1 MKLKKVISEIFP
13 SAKKVASA
21 VQKKPIEPALHYDSK
36 NATIEEF
43 RAYVQYLAKNNIN
56 KTFYEPERLVTEAER
71 KAQQKKEE
79 ELNQYREFVHN
90 LAKNNVNRTF
100 YC

>member
-1 MKLKKVISEIFP
+1 MKLQKVISKIFP
-13 SAKKVASA
+13 SVKKAAST
-21 VQKKPIEPALHYDSK
+21 VQKKTEPAPHYDSK
-36 NATIEEF
+36 NATLEEF

-56 KTFYEPERLVTEAER
+56 RTFYEPERLVTEAER
-71 KAQQKKEE
+71 KAQQKKEA

>member
-1 MKLKKVISEIFP
+1 MKLQKVISKIFP
-13 SAKKVASA
+13 SMRKTASTA
-21 VQKKPIEPALHYDSK
+21 QKKTEPAPYYNSK

-56 KTFYEPERLVTEAER
+56 RTFYEPERLVTAEERKVQQQKEAEL
-71 KAQQKKEE
+71 KPF
-79 ELNQYREFVHN
+79 REFVHN
-90 LAKNNVNRTF
+90 LAKNNINRTF

>member
-1 MKLKKVISEIFP
+1 MKIRLLTSKIFSKIEKPKTVKTASVP
-13 SAKKVASA
+13 S
-21 VQKKPIEPALHYDSK
+21 YDSR

-43 RAYVQYLAKNNIN
+43 RNYVQYLAKNNIN
-56 KTFYEPERLVTEAER
+56 RTFYEPERLVTEEER
-71 KAQQKKEE
+71 KLKLKKEE
-79 ELNQYREFVHN
+79 ELKPFREFVHN